1 MIMKVRSRPSSK
13 KNYILKVILISCLI
27 ILLGWTMPKMFSVAA
42 TAVGY
47 PFHVVNYWLENSSS
61 LIPTFIRD
69 RQDLEAEINSLEDK
83 LVVEKR
89 SDVTQQRLYEENVRL
104 RQLLGVADDVRVAA
118 AVIGRPVDLPYDL
131 LQIDQGSDNGIEVGA
146 PVFVGS
152 DIVVGLVVHTAPQYA
167 FVELFTTPG
176 FEASAFISGPNVVA
190 AIEGVG
196 GGVARVRVPQ
206 GIPIVAGNLV
216 FLPSIDP
223 GVFGRISYVESEPTQ
238 PEQYG
243 YISPDTAI
251 SGIHTV
257 AVGQVSQISQS
268 VEVIDVRIQD
278 LLRTQLKIEGLSREV
293 STTTAT
299 STESTSTSTSTTP

>member
-1 MIMKVRSRPSSK
+1 LIMKVRSRPSSK

>member
-1 MIMKVRSRPSSK
+1 
-13 KNYILKVILISCLI
+13 
-27 ILLGWTMPKMFSVAA
+27 MPKMFSVAA